1 MKPLGFSK
9 SYKEIH
15 NSFIT
20 TENKFIRMKN
30 IINLKKIWPFLAL
43 MLFVSPACKKYLDI
57 VPDNV
62 PTIDNAFT
70 SKNEAEKFLFNCYSY
85 LPNDG
90 NPMSNPGFLAGDELW
105 IPNSRRGTFDTGG
118 GLMLWDIALGRQ
130 NSANP
135 IGGLWTS
142 RYQAIRQCNIFLEN
156 ISDEEKVFDL
166 TADLRARWIAEV
178 KFLKAFYNFQLL
190 RMYGPV
196 PIVDTNIDID
206 APTSEMMVSRAPFDE
221 CVDYVANLI
230 DEALPYL
237 PIVIGERA
245 TELGR
250 ITQPIALSVKTKLLV
265 MAASDLFNGNP
276 DYANLKNKDGVALIN
291 TTKDMSKW
299 TRAAEAAKAAIDVCE
314 LANIQL
320 YTYAGSS
327 VLSPFT
333 NRQMTL
339 RNAIS
344 ERWNSERIWGLSNS
358 YAGQLQRVAMG
369 CLTSSFTPNNS
380 NAQLAAPM
388 KMAEMFY
395 TKNGVPIN
403 EDRDLDFSVKNQL
416 RTATSDERFAISQG
430 YQTARINF
438 DREPRFYSSLGF
450 DGGVWYMI
458 ANNPGQGGGDE
469 GTFYMQAKFTQ
480 PGNSGAEG
488 YYNETGYFIK
498 KLVEAN
504 LTNSSSANTV
514 RSYDWPEIRLADL
527 YLLYAEALN
536 EASGPSNAD
545 IFKYLD
551 LIRERAGLKGV
562 KEAWG
567 DHVDGGLAKLSD
579 QAYLRKVIR
588 QERGIE
594 LAFEG
599 SRFWDLRRWKT
610 AAEELNGPIRGWTIS
625 QSSAVGYYQP
635 RVIYNQT
642 FIAPRDY
649 LWPIQTGA
657 FRVNTNLVQNPGW

>member
-1 MKPLGFSK
+1 MQSKKLWPLVFV
-9 SYKEIH
+9 
-15 NSFIT
+15 
-20 TENKFIRMKN
+20 
-30 IINLKKIWPFLAL
+30 LLLA
-43 MLFVSPACKKYLDI
+43 SSSCKKYLDV

-70 SKNEAEKFLFNCYSY
+70 SKNEAEKFLFTCYSY
-85 LPNDG
+85 LPADG
-90 NPMSNPGFLAGDELW
+90 SPTSNPGFLAGDEMW
-105 IPNSRRGTFDTGG
+105 IPASRRGTFDTGSAP
-118 GLMLWDIALGRQ
+118 MMWDIALGRQ

-135 IGGLWTS
+135 IYSLWSS

-156 ISDEEKVFDL
+156 VQDENKVFDL
-166 TADLRARWIAEV
+166 TSDMRSRWLSEV
-178 KFLKAFYNFQLL
+178 KTLKAFYNFQLL
-190 RMYGPV
+190 RMYGPI

-221 CVDYVANLI
+221 CVNYIVKLL
-230 DEALPYL
+230 DEATPALPL
-237 PIVIGERA
+237 VISDRT

-250 ITQPIALSVKTKLLV
+250 MTQPIALAIKAKLLV
-265 MAASDLFNGNP
+265 LAASPLFNGNA
-276 DYANLKNKDGVALIN
+276 DYNRLVNRDGTPLVN
-291 TTKDMSKW
+291 TAFDKTKWD
-299 TRAAEAAKAAIDVCE
+299 RAAVASKAAIDACDQ
-314 LANIQL
+314 AGIKL
-320 YTYAGSS
+320 YTAVPLG
-327 VLSPFT
+327 VLSAFT
-333 NRQMTL
+333 NQQMTL
-339 RNAIS
+339 RNVIS
-344 ERWNSERIWGLSNS
+344 ERWNTERVWGLSNS
-358 YAGQLQRVAMG
+358 TAGQLQRVAMG

-388 KMAEMFY
+388 KIADLFY
-395 TKNGVPIN
+395 TKNGVPMN
-403 EDRDLDFSVKNQL
+403 EDRLLDFTVKNEL
-416 RTATSDERFAISQG
+416 RTATADERFAISQF
-430 YQTARINF
+430 YQTARVNF
-438 DREPRFYSSLGF
+438 DREPRFYADLGF
-450 DGGVWYMI
+450 DGGVWYMV
-458 ANNPGQGGGDE
+458 ANNPASPLGSDE

-504 LTNSSSANTV
+504 LTNSSNSNTV
-514 RSYDWPEIRLADL
+514 KPYDWPEIRLADL

-536 EASGPSNAD
+536 ESKGPTDPD

-551 LIRERAGLKGV
+551 LIRLRAGLEGV
-562 KEAWG
+562 RDSWTKYTKDFGARLG
-567 DHVDGGLAKLSD
+567 DVD
-579 QAYLRKVIR
+579 YVRNIIR
-588 QERGIE
+588 RERGIE

-610 AAEELNGPIRGWTIS
+610 AASELNAPITGWTIS
-625 QSSAVGYYQP
+625 QSSAVGYYQT

>member
-1 MKPLGFSK
+1 
-9 SYKEIH
+9 
-15 NSFIT
+15 
-20 TENKFIRMKN
+20 MKN
-30 IINLKKIWPFLAL
+30 MIQLKKVWAL
-43 MLFVSPACKKYLDI
+43 LVVVLFMSSSCKKFLDV

-85 LPNDG
+85 LPTDG
-90 NPMSNPGFLAGDELW
+90 NVMTNPGFLAGDELW

-118 GLMLWDIALGRQ
+118 EPMLWDIALGRQ
-130 NSANP
+130 NSSNP
-135 IGGLWTS
+135 IGGVWTS

-156 ISDEEKVFDL
+156 VSDEEKVFDL
-166 TADLRARWIAEV
+166 TPELRARWLSEV
-178 KFLKAFYNFQLL
+178 NVLKAFYNFQLL

-196 PIVDTNIDID
+196 PVIDKNIDID
-206 APTSEMMVSRAPFDE
+206 APTSDMQISRTPFDE
-221 CVDYVANLI
+221 CVNYVVALI
-230 DEALPYL
+230 DDAVPHLPN
-237 PIVIGERA
+237 VIGERG

-250 ITQPIALSVKTKLLV
+250 LTQPIALSIKAKLLV
-265 MAASDLFNGNP
+265 MAASPLFNGNP
-276 DYANLKNKDGVALIN
+276 DYAGLRNKDGVALMN
-291 TTKDMSKW
+291 TSFDKTKWDKAVS
-299 TRAAEAAKAAIDVCE
+299 AAKAAIDACE
-314 LANIQL
+314 SAGIKL
-320 YTYAGSS
+320 YNAVPST

-333 NRQMTL
+333 NQQMTL
-339 RNAIS
+339 RNVIS

-358 YAGQLQRVAMG
+358 YAGQIQRVAMG
-369 CLTSSFTPNNS
+369 CLATTFTPNNS

-388 KMAEMFY
+388 KIADLFY
-395 TKNGVPIN
+395 TKNGVPMA
-403 EDRDLDFSVKNQL
+403 EDKDLDFSVKNQL
-416 RTATSDERFAISQG
+416 RTATVDERFAISQG
-430 YQTARINF
+430 YQTARVNF
-438 DREPRFYSSLGF
+438 DREPRFYADLGF

-458 ANNPGQGGGDE
+458 ANNPAVGGTDE
-469 GTFYMQAKFTQ
+469 GTFYMQAKYTQ

-504 LTNSSSANTV
+504 LTNSATSNTV
-514 RSYDWPEIRLADL
+514 KSYDWPEFRLADL

-536 EASGPSNAD
+536 EASGPGNAD
-545 IFKYLD
+545 IFRYLD
-551 LIRERAGLKGV
+551 LIRVRAGLNGV
-562 KEAWG
+562 RESWRDHAKDGEAR
-567 DHVDGGLAKLSD
+567 LSD
-579 QAYLRKVIR
+579 QAYVRKLIM

-610 AAEELNGPIRGWTIS
+610 AAEQLNAPITGWTIS
-625 QSSAVGYYQP
+625 QVSAAGYYQP

>member
-1 MKPLGFSK
+1 MKSL
-9 SYKEIH
+9 
-15 NSFIT
+15 
-20 TENKFIRMKN
+20 MQ
-30 IINLKKIWPFLAL
+30 LKKIWPLLVLLIFAN
-43 MLFVSPACKKYLDI
+43 SSCKKFLDV

-70 SKNEAEKFLFNCYSY
+70 SKNEAEKFLFTCYSY
-85 LPNDG
+85 LPRNGDV
-90 NPMSNPGFLAGDELW
+90 MANPGFLAGDELW
-105 IPNSRRGTFDTGG
+105 IPNGRRGTFDTQG

-135 IGGLWTS
+135 IGGLWTG

-156 ISDEEKVFDL
+156 VSDEEKVFDL
-166 TADLRARWIAEV
+166 TTDMRARWLAEV
-178 KFLKAFYNFQLL
+178 KILKAFYNFQLL

-196 PIVDTNIDID
+196 PIIDKNIDID
-206 APTSEMMVSRAPFDE
+206 APTSDMMVKRAPFDE
-221 CVDYVANLI
+221 CVNYIVGLI
-230 DEALPYL
+230 DEAVPSLPV
-237 PIVIGERA
+237 VIGDRA
-245 TELGR
+245 NELGR
-250 ITQPIALSVKTKLLV
+250 MTQPIALSIKAKLLV
-265 MAASDLFNGNP
+265 LAASPLFNGNP
-276 DYANLKNKDGVALIN
+276 DYSRLVNKDGTALVN
-291 TTKDMSKW
+291 TTFDKTKW
-299 TRAAEAAKAAIDVCE
+299 DRAALAAKAAIDVCE
-314 LANIQL
+314 QAGIKL
-320 YTYAGSS
+320 YNGIPLS

-333 NRQMTL
+333 NQQMTL

-369 CLTSSFTPNNS
+369 CLASTFTPNNS

-388 KMAEMFY
+388 KIVDLFY
-395 TKNGVPIN
+395 TKNGVPMN
-403 EDRDLDFSVKNQL
+403 EDKGLNFSGKNEL

-430 YQTARINF
+430 YQTARVNF
-438 DREPRFYSSLGF
+438 DREPRFYADLGF
-450 DGGVWYMI
+450 DGGVWYMV
-458 ANNPGQGGGDE
+458 ANNPGTGGGDE

-504 LTNSSSANTV
+504 LTNSATSNTV
-514 RSYDWPEIRLADL
+514 KSYDWPEFRLADL
-527 YLLYAEALN
+527 YLLYVEAVN
-536 EASGPSNAD
+536 ESNGPGDSE
-545 IFKYLD
+545 IYKYLD
-551 LIRERAGLKGV
+551 LIRVRAGLKGV
-562 KEAWG
+562 KESWG
-567 DHVDGGLAKLSD
+567 ESVEGGLSKLGD
-579 QAYLRKVIR
+579 QGYVRQLIR
-588 QERGIE
+588 RERGIE

-610 AAEELNGPIRGWTIS
+610 AASELNAPITGWTIS
-625 QSSAVGYYQP
+625 QPTAVGYYQT

-642 FIAPRDY
+642 FVAPRDY